1 MKKIVNILFLVALA
15 FSGAFACDS
24 CEAFV
29 IWGAVFFISV
39 YGIFMGV
46 KSFGSEEEAEEYAE
60 KHNAGIDK

>member
-29 IWGAVFFISV
+29 ISIGRN
-39 YGIFMGV
+39 GG
-46 KSFGSEEEAEEYAE
+46 
-60 KHNAGIDK
+60 HD